1 MLMEVTITPFLHRF
15 LKDMLATGLYS
26 VSSPLLAQFMFLD
39 FFSFNLI
46 GNFLKSALCGN
57 FWALFEWFN

>member
-1 MLMEVTITPFLHRF
+1 MLMEITITPFLHRF

-46 GNFLKSALCGN
+46 GNF
-57 FWALFEWFN
+57 